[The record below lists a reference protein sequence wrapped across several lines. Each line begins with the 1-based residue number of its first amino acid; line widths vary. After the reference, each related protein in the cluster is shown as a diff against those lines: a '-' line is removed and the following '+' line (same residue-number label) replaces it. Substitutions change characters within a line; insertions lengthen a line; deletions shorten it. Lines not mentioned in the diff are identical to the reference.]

1 MREVLVY
8 IHGVSPLG
16 TESHDADYQA
26 LHRGIRKH
34 RPEFPENFC
43 GVEWGWRRAG
53 DTTATSHQLLSDA
66 ERHLG
71 ARAIHSANDPSDFT
85 LNLLRIAVEKFRPLM
100 IYNFADMFY
109 YASEDGKNALRF
121 AVAQQIVQWI
131 KSAGGGGGATEPIS
145 LTLLGH
151 SAGSIIA
158 FDFLF
163 FLFSTR
169 PVTQFIKQEKV
180 SAGPSTRS
188 TSTDKPPRIQETL
201 DELEHLKS
209 LATSGQLRIRRLFT
223 FGSPITALAFRSDAV
238 VKVLSQSPD
247 ARLSAKDYGLLRND
261 AAFGAP
267 LAGPRWINIWDKD
280 DPIAWPVEPLML
292 EANSAVKDRYIDV
305 SDSPTEA
312 HSAYWNSTKV
322 HAEFARSW

>member
-16 TESHDADYQA
+16 QGSHDANYQS
-26 LHRGIRKH
+26 LHRGIRKL
-34 RPEFPENFC
+34 RGDFPENFC

-66 ERHLG
+66 ERNLG
-71 ARAIHSANDPSDFT
+71 GRAISAVNDPGDFT

-121 AVAQQIVQWI
+121 AVAQQIVSWV
-131 KSAGGGGGATEPIS
+131 KSSSGGGGAAEPIS

-151 SAGSIIA
+151 SAGSVIA

-163 FLFSTR
+163 FLFSPR
-169 PVTQFIKQEKV
+169 PVTQFIKAEKV
-180 SAGPSTRS
+180 SAGPSTLS
-188 TSTDKPPRIQETL
+188 ASTDKPPRIKETL
-201 DELEHLKS
+201 DELEQLKS
-209 LATSGQLRIRRLFT
+209 MATSGQLRVRRLIT
-223 FGSPITALAFRSDAV
+223 FGSPITPLAFRSDAV
-238 VKVLSQSPD
+238 LKILSSSPG
-247 ARLSAKDYGLLRND
+247 ARLTAKDYGLLRND
-261 AAFGAP
+261 PAFGTP
-267 LAGPRWINIWDKD
+267 LSGPRWINIWDKD
-280 DPIAWPVEPLML
+280 DPIAWPVEPLIA
-292 EANSAVKDRYIDV
+292 EANTAVKDRYVDV

-312 HSAYWNSTKV
+312 HGAYWDSAKV
-322 HAEFARSW
+322 HSEIASAW